1 MKDTI
6 AAVSTPPGRGGIG
19 IVRVS
24 GPGAGEV
31 ARRVT
36 GRLPEPRV
44 ATAARFRADDG
55 ETLDSGIALW
65 FPGPDSYTG
74 EDTLELQGHGGP
86 VVLDRVA
93 GRVFSLGAR
102 PARPGEFTERAF
114 LNGKLDLAQAEAVA
128 DLIDAATGEA
138 ARLARRSLDGALSER
153 VNAAV
158 AELVEIRTFIEGSLD
173 FPDEEVPDLP
183 EDLLAERLDRVRAA
197 VAAARGSAAR
207 GNLLREGFGVV
218 IVGRPNVGKSSLL
231 NRLVGRERAIV
242 TEVPGTTR
250 DTLHEPVQVDGLPL
264 RVVDTAGL
272 HPTDDPVERI
282 GIERTWAAVE
292 DADAVLAVVDDRR
305 GLEDADRAI
314 LDRLPDRLPRV
325 IVHNKIDLTGSAPG
339 EREGEGPGGGERGR
353 EGRRQARGGARA
365 RGRSESGS
373 ETGSDRK
380 KESDRETETERTGP
394 GVRGRGAGEAGTDVF
409 RIRLS
414 AKTGE
419 GVEQLCERLKALAGY
434 EPRAE
439 GIFMARRRHLAALD
453 DALAA
458 LDAAKRAGDEGAGSE
473 LVAEDLRLAQ
483 RALGEIT
490 GAFTTDDLL
499 GRIFSTFCIGK

>member
-1 MKDTI
+1 MTDTI

-24 GPGAGEV
+24 GPRAAQMAREV
-31 ARRVT
+31 V

-44 ATAARFRADDG
+44 ATAARFLAGDG

-65 FPGPDSYTG
+65 FPGPRSCTG

-93 GRVFSLGAR
+93 GRVLSLGAR

-128 DLIDAATGEA
+128 DLIDAATHEA
-138 ARLARRSLDGALSER
+138 ARLARRSLDGALSDR
-153 VNAAV
+153 VNRAV
-158 AELVEIRTFIEGSLD
+158 SELVEIRTFLEGSLD
-173 FPDEEVPDLP
+173 FPDEEVPELP
-183 EDLLAERLDRVRAA
+183 EALLAGRLDRVRAE
-197 VAAARGSAAR
+197 VSAARGSAAR

-218 IVGRPNVGKSSLL
+218 IAGRPNVGKSSLL

-242 TEVPGTTR
+242 TEAPGTTR
-250 DTLHEPVQVDGLPL
+250 DTLDEAVQVDGLPL

-272 HPTDDPVERI
+272 RPTDDPVERI

-292 DADAVLAVVDDRR
+292 EADAVLAVVDDRR
-305 GLEDADRAI
+305 GIEEADRAI
-314 LDRLPDRLPRV
+314 LERIPERLPRV
-325 IVHNKIDLTGSAPG
+325 VVHNKIDLTGAAAG
-339 EREGEGPGGGERGR
+339 EREEG
-353 EGRRQARGGARA
+353 
-365 RGRSESGS
+365 
-373 ETGSDRK
+373 TGF
-380 KESDRETETERTGP
+380 
-394 GVRGRGAGEAGTDVF
+394 F
-409 RIRLS
+409 RIGLS

-419 GVEQLCERLKALAGY
+419 GVDRLCERIKSLAGY

-439 GIFMARRRHLAALD
+439 GVFMARRRHLAALD
-453 DALAA
+453 EALAA
-458 LDAAKRAGDEGAGSE
+458 LDAAKRGGDEGAGSE

-490 GAFTTDDLL
+490 GEFTADDLL
-499 GRIFSTFCIGK
+499 GRIFASFCIGK

>member
-1 MKDTI
+1 MADTI

-24 GPGAGEV
+24 GPRAGEMARAV
-31 ARRVT
+31 A

-44 ATAARFRADDG
+44 ATSARFLADDG
-55 ETLDSGIALW
+55 ETLDTGLALW
-65 FPGPDSYTG
+65 FPAPHSYTG

-93 GRVFSLGAR
+93 GRIFSLGAR

-114 LNGKLDLAQAEAVA
+114 LNGKLDLARAEAVA
-128 DLIDAATGEA
+128 DLIDAATHEA
-138 ARLARRSLDGALSER
+138 ARLARRSLDGALSDR

-158 AELVEIRTFIEGSLD
+158 AELVEIRTFVEGALD

-197 VAAARGSAAR
+197 VAAARGTAAR

-272 HPTDDPVERI
+272 HPTEDPVERI

-292 DADAVLAVVDDRR
+292 EADAVLAVVDDRL
-305 GLEDADRAI
+305 GLEDADREI
-314 LDRLPDRLPRV
+314 LDRISDRLPRV
-325 IVHNKIDLTGSAPG
+325 VVHNKIDLTGAPAG
-339 EREGEGPGGGERGR
+339 ERE
-353 EGRRQARGGARA
+353 
-365 RGRSESGS
+365 S
-373 ETGSDRK
+373 
-380 KESDRETETERTGP
+380 
-394 GVRGRGAGEAGTDVF
+394 GAGFF
-409 RIRLS
+409 RITLS
-414 AKTGE
+414 AKTGD
-419 GVEQLCERLKALAGY
+419 GVDRLCERLKALAGY

-439 GIFMARRRHLAALD
+439 GLFMARRRHLVALD
-453 DALAA
+453 EALDA
-458 LDAAKRAGDEGAGSE
+458 LDAAKRGDEEGAGSE

-490 GAFTTDDLL
+490 GEFTTDDLL
-499 GRIFSTFCIGK
+499 GRIFATFCIGK

>member
-6 AAVSTPPGRGGIG
+6 AAISTPPGRGGIG

-24 GPGAGEV
+24 GPRASDM
-31 ARRVT
+31 ARAVV
-36 GRLPEPRV
+36 GRLPEPRF
-44 ATAARFRADDG
+44 AASARFLAGDG
-55 ETLDSGIALW
+55 ETLDTGLALW
-65 FPGPDSYTG
+65 FPAPHSYTG

-93 GRVFSLGAR
+93 GRMFSLGAR

-128 DLIDAATGEA
+128 DLIDAATHEA

-153 VNAAV
+153 VTAAV
-158 AELVEIRTFIEGSLD
+158 EELVEIRTFIEGALD
-173 FPDEEVPDLP
+173 FPDEEVPDLAD
-183 EDLLAERLDRVRAA
+183 ERILERLGRVRAA
-197 VAAARGSAAR
+197 VAAARGTAAR

-250 DTLHEPVQVDGLPL
+250 DTLQEPVQVDGLPL

-272 HPTDDPVERI
+272 HQSEDPVERI
-282 GIERTWAAVE
+282 GIERTWAAVDE
-292 DADAVLAVVDDRR
+292 ADAVLAVVDDRR
-305 GLEDADRAI
+305 GLEDADRSI
-314 LDRLPDRLPRV
+314 LDCLPDRLPR
-325 IVHNKIDLTGSAPG
+325 ILVHNKIDLTGAPAG
-339 EREGEGPGGGERGR
+339 ERK
-353 EGRRQARGGARA
+353 
-365 RGRSESGS
+365 SGS
-373 ETGSDRK
+373 
-380 KESDRETETERTGP
+380 
-394 GVRGRGAGEAGTDVF
+394 GAGAGY

-419 GVEQLCERLKALAGY
+419 GVGQLCERLKALAGY

-439 GIFMARRRHLAALD
+439 GLFMARRRHLVALD
-453 DALAA
+453 EALAA
-458 LDAAKRAGDEGAGSE
+458 LDAATRGSAGGAGSE

-490 GAFTTDDLL
+490 GEFTTDDLL
-499 GRIFSTFCIGK
+499 GRIFATFCIGK

>member
-1 MKDTI
+1 MTDTI

-24 GPGAGEV
+24 GPRAGAV
-31 ARRVT
+31 ARAVA

-44 ATAARFRADDG
+44 AISARFLAGDG
-55 ETLDSGIALW
+55 ETLDTGIVLW
-65 FPGPDSYTG
+65 FPGPHSYTG

-93 GRVFSLGAR
+93 GRVLSLGAR

-128 DLIDAATGEA
+128 DLIDAATHEA

-158 AELVEIRTFIEGSLD
+158 AELVEIRAFVEGALD

-183 EDLLAERLDRVRAA
+183 EDLLTERLGGVRAA
-197 VAAARGSAAR
+197 VAAARGVAAR
-207 GNLLREGFGVV
+207 GSLLREGFGVV

-314 LDRLPDRLPRV
+314 LDRIPDRVPRV
-325 IVHNKIDLTGSAPG
+325 VVHNKIDLSGFRAG
-339 EREGEGPGGGERGR
+339 ERE
-353 EGRRQARGGARA
+353 
-365 RGRSESGS
+365 S
-373 ETGSDRK
+373 
-380 KESDRETETERTGP
+380 
-394 GVRGRGAGEAGTDVF
+394 GAGFF

-419 GVEQLCERLKALAGY
+419 GVERLCERLKALAGY
-434 EPRAE
+434 EPGAE
-439 GIFMARRRHLAALD
+439 GLFMARRRHLAALD
-453 DALAA
+453 EALAA
-458 LDAAKRAGDEGAGSE
+458 LDEARRGGDEGAGSE

-490 GAFTTDDLL
+490 GEFTTEDLL
-499 GRIFSTFCIGK
+499 DRIFATFCIGK

>member
-1 MKDTI
+1 MTDTI

-24 GPGAGEV
+24 GPRAGEMARAV
-31 ARRVT
+31 A

-44 ATAARFRADDG
+44 ATSARFLAGDG
-55 ETLDSGIALW
+55 ETLDTGLALW
-65 FPGPDSYTG
+65 FPGPRSYTG

-93 GRVFSLGAR
+93 GRIFSLGAR

-128 DLIDAATGEA
+128 DLIDAATHEA

-158 AELVEIRTFIEGSLD
+158 AELVEIRTFIEGALD

-183 EDLLAERLDRVRAA
+183 EDLLAERLDRVRRA
-197 VAAARGSAAR
+197 VAGARGTAAR

-264 RVVDTAGL
+264 RIVDTAGL

-292 DADAVLAVVDDRR
+292 EADAVLAVVDDRR
-305 GLEDADRAI
+305 GLEDPDREI
-314 LDRLPDRLPRV
+314 LDRIPDRLPRV
-325 IVHNKIDLTGSAPG
+325 VVRNKIDLTGAPAG
-339 EREGEGPGGGERGR
+339 ERE
-353 EGRRQARGGARA
+353 
-365 RGRSESGS
+365 S
-373 ETGSDRK
+373 
-380 KESDRETETERTGP
+380 
-394 GVRGRGAGEAGTDVF
+394 GAGLF
-409 RIRLS
+409 RIRMS
-414 AKTGE
+414 ARTGE
-419 GVEQLCERLKALAGY
+419 GVDRLCERLKALAGY

-439 GIFMARRRHLAALD
+439 GLFMARRRHLVALD
-453 DALAA
+453 EALAA
-458 LDAAKRAGDEGAGSE
+458 LDAAKRGGEEGAGSE

-490 GAFTTDDLL
+490 GEFTTDDLL
-499 GRIFSTFCIGK
+499 GSIFATFCIGK

>member
-1 MKDTI
+1 MTDTI

-24 GPGAGEV
+24 GPRAGEV
-31 ARRVT
+31 ARAVVS
-36 GRLPEPRV
+36 RLPEPRL
-44 ATAARFRADDG
+44 ATSARFLAGDG
-55 ETLDSGIALW
+55 ETLDTGIALW
-65 FPGPDSYTG
+65 FPAPHSYTG

-93 GRVFSLGAR
+93 GRVLSLGAR

-128 DLIDAATGEA
+128 DLIDAATHEA

-158 AELVEIRTFIEGSLD
+158 ADLVEIRTFIEGSLD

-183 EDLLAERLDRVRAA
+183 EDLLAERLDRVRTA

-250 DTLHEPVQVDGLPL
+250 DTLHEAVQVDGLPL
-264 RVVDTAGL
+264 RIVDTAGL

-292 DADAVLAVVDDRR
+292 EADAVLAVVDDRH
-305 GLEDADRAI
+305 GLEDADREI
-314 LDRLPDRLPRV
+314 LGRIPDRLPRV
-325 IVHNKIDLTGSAPG
+325 VVHNKIDLSGAPAG
-339 EREGEGPGGGERGR
+339 ERK
-353 EGRRQARGGARA
+353 AGAEA
-365 RGRSESGS
+365 GVDAGAKAGAEAGVDAGAKTGAESGAQS
-373 ETGSDRK
+373 
-380 KESDRETETERTGP
+380 
-394 GVRGRGAGEAGTDVF
+394 GAEAGVGSF

-419 GVEQLCERLKALAGY
+419 GVDRLCERLKALAGY

-439 GIFMARRRHLAALD
+439 GLFMARRRHLVALD
-453 DALAA
+453 EALAA
-458 LDAAKRAGDEGAGSE
+458 LDAARRGGDEGAGSE

-490 GAFTTDDLL
+490 GEFTTDDLL
-499 GRIFSTFCIGK
+499 DRIFATFCIGK

>member
-1 MKDTI
+1 MTDTI

-24 GPGAGEV
+24 GPRTGEV
-31 ARRVT
+31 ARAVA

-44 ATAARFRADDG
+44 ATSARFLAGDG
-55 ETLDSGIALW
+55 ETLDTGLALW
-65 FPGPDSYTG
+65 FPGPHSYTG

-93 GRVFSLGAR
+93 GRVLSLGAR

-128 DLIDAATGEA
+128 DLIDAATHEA

-158 AELVEIRTFIEGSLD
+158 AELVEIRTFIEGSFD

-183 EDLLAERLDRVRAA
+183 EDRLAERLDRVRAA

-250 DTLHEPVQVDGLPL
+250 DTLQEPVQVDGLPL
-264 RVVDTAGL
+264 RIVDTAGL
-272 HPTDDPVERI
+272 HPTEDPVERL
-282 GIERTWAAVE
+282 GIERTWAAVDE
-292 DADAVLAVVDDRR
+292 ADAVLAVVDDRR

-325 IVHNKIDLTGSAPG
+325 VVHNKIDLTGAPGG
-339 EREGEGPGGGERGR
+339 ERE
-353 EGRRQARGGARA
+353 
-365 RGRSESGS
+365 S
-373 ETGSDRK
+373 
-380 KESDRETETERTGP
+380 
-394 GVRGRGAGEAGTDVF
+394 GAGYRV
-409 RIRLS
+409 RLS
-414 AKTGE
+414 ARTGE
-419 GVEQLCERLKALAGY
+419 GVDRLCERLKALAGY

-439 GIFMARRRHLAALD
+439 GVFMARRRHLAALD

-458 LDAAKRAGDEGAGSE
+458 LDAAKRGGDEGVGSE

-490 GAFTTDDLL
+490 GEFTTDDLL
-499 GRIFSTFCIGK
+499 DRIFATFCIGK

>member
-6 AAVSTPPGRGGIG
+6 AAISTPPGRGGIG

-24 GPGAGEV
+24 GPRASEV
-31 ARRVT
+31 ATAVI

-44 ATAARFRADDG
+44 ATSARFLAGDG
-55 ETLDSGIALW
+55 ETLDTGLALW
-65 FPGPDSYTG
+65 FPAPRSFTG

-93 GRVFSLGAR
+93 GRMISLGAR

-128 DLIDAATGEA
+128 DLIDAATHEA

-153 VNAAV
+153 VDAAV
-158 AELVEIRTFIEGSLD
+158 AELVQIRTFVEGSLD

-183 EDLLAERLDRVRAA
+183 GDLLSERLDRVRAA
-197 VAAARGSAAR
+197 VAAARGTAAR

-250 DTLHEPVQVDGLPL
+250 DTLQEPVQVDGLPL

-272 HPTDDPVERI
+272 HRSEDPVERI
-282 GIERTWAAVE
+282 GIERTWAAVDE
-292 DADAVLAVVDDRR
+292 ADAVLAVVDDRR
-305 GLEDADRAI
+305 GLEDADRSI
-314 LDRLPDRLPRV
+314 LGRLPDRLPR
-325 IVHNKIDLTGSAPG
+325 ILVHNKIDLTG
-339 EREGEGPGGGERGR
+339 
-353 EGRRQARGGARA
+353 ARA
-365 RGRSESGS
+365 GEWDSG
-373 ETGSDRK
+373 TGH
-380 KESDRETETERTGP
+380 
-394 GVRGRGAGEAGTDVF
+394 

-419 GVEQLCERLKALAGY
+419 GVDRLCERLKALAGY
-434 EPRAE
+434 EPRTE
-439 GIFMARRRHLAALD
+439 GLFMARRRHLVALD
-453 DALAA
+453 EALAA
-458 LDAAKRAGDEGAGSE
+458 MDSAKRGAAEGAGSE
-473 LVAEDLRLAQ
+473 FVAEDLRLAQ

-490 GAFTTDDLL
+490 GEFTTDDLL
-499 GRIFSTFCIGK
+499 GRIFATFCIGK

>member
-1 MKDTI
+1 MTDTI

-24 GPGAGEV
+24 GPRAGEV
-31 ARRVT
+31 ARAVLSRV
-36 GRLPEPRV
+36 PDPRV
-44 ATAARFRADDG
+44 ATSARFVAGDG
-55 ETLDSGIALW
+55 ETLDTGLALW
-65 FPGPDSYTG
+65 FPAPRSYTG

-128 DLIDAATGEA
+128 DLIDAATHEA

-158 AELVEIRTFIEGSLD
+158 GELVAIRAWVEGALD
-173 FPDEEVPDLP
+173 FPDEEVPELP
-183 EDLLAERLDRVRAA
+183 AGLLTDRLDRVRVA
-197 VAAARGSAAR
+197 VAGARGAAGR
-207 GNLLREGFGVV
+207 GNLLREGFAVV

-250 DTLHEPVQVDGLPL
+250 DTLDEPVQVDGLPL

-282 GIERTWAAVE
+282 GIERTWAAVAE
-292 DADAVLAVVDDRR
+292 ADAVLAVVDDRR

-314 LDRLPDRLPRV
+314 LGRIPERLPRV
-325 IVHNKIDLTGSAPG
+325 VVHNKIDLSGAAAGEKALGAKGGTGGGAGSAV
-339 EREGEGPGGGERGR
+339 
-353 EGRRQARGGARA
+353 QGGARY
-365 RGRSESGS
+365 R
-373 ETGSDRK
+373 
-380 KESDRETETERTGP
+380 
-394 GVRGRGAGEAGTDVF
+394 V
-409 RIRLS
+409 RLS
-414 AKTGE
+414 AKTGD
-419 GVEQLCERLKALAGY
+419 GIDRLCERIKSLAGY

-439 GIFMARRRHLAALD
+439 GLFMARRRHLVALD
-453 DALAA
+453 DALAS
-458 LDAAKRAGDEGAGSE
+458 LDAARRRAGEGAGSE
-473 LVAEDLRLAQ
+473 LVAEELRLAQ

-490 GAFTTDDLL
+490 GEFTTDDLL
-499 GRIFSTFCIGK
+499 GHIFATFCIGK

>member
-1 MKDTI
+1 MTDTI

-24 GPGAGEV
+24 GPRAGEV
-31 ARRVT
+31 ARAVA
-36 GRLPEPRV
+36 GRLPEPRL
-44 ATAARFRADDG
+44 ATSARFLAGDG
-55 ETLDSGIALW
+55 ETLDTGIALW
-65 FPGPDSYTG
+65 FPAPHSYTG
-74 EDTLELQGHGGP
+74 EDTLELQGHGGS

-93 GRVFSLGAR
+93 GRVLSLGAR

-128 DLIDAATGEA
+128 DLIDAATHEA

-158 AELVEIRTFIEGSLD
+158 ADLVEIRTFIEGSLD

-197 VAAARGSAAR
+197 VAAARGTAAR

-250 DTLHEPVQVDGLPL
+250 DTLHESVQVDGLPL
-264 RVVDTAGL
+264 RIVDTAGL

-282 GIERTWAAVE
+282 GIERTWAAVDE
-292 DADAVLAVVDDRR
+292 ADAVLAVVDDRR
-305 GLEDADRAI
+305 GLEDADREI
-314 LDRLPDRLPRV
+314 LGRIPDRLPRV
-325 IVHNKIDLTGSAPG
+325 VVHNKIDLSGAPAG
-339 EREGEGPGGGERGR
+339 ERK
-353 EGRRQARGGARA
+353 AGAEA
-365 RGRSESGS
+365 GVDAGAKTGAESGAQS
-373 ETGSDRK
+373 
-380 KESDRETETERTGP
+380 
-394 GVRGRGAGEAGTDVF
+394 GAEAGVGSF

-419 GVEQLCERLKALAGY
+419 GVDRLCERLKALAGY

-439 GIFMARRRHLAALD
+439 GLFMARRRHLVALD
-453 DALAA
+453 EALAA
-458 LDAAKRAGDEGAGSE
+458 LDAARRGGDEGAGSE

-490 GAFTTDDLL
+490 GEFTTDDLL
-499 GRIFSTFCIGK
+499 DRIFATFCIGK

>member
-1 MKDTI
+1 MTDTI

-24 GPGAGEV
+24 GPRAGEV
-31 ARRVT
+31 ARAVA
-36 GRLPEPRV
+36 GRLPEPRL
-44 ATAARFRADDG
+44 ATSARFLAGDG
-55 ETLDSGIALW
+55 EPLDTGIVLW
-65 FPGPDSYTG
+65 FPAPHSYTG

-93 GRVFSLGAR
+93 GRVLSLGAR

-128 DLIDAATGEA
+128 DLIDAATHEA

-158 AELVEIRTFIEGSLD
+158 ADLVEIRTFIEGSLD

-197 VAAARGSAAR
+197 VAAARGTAAR

-250 DTLHEPVQVDGLPL
+250 DTLHEAVQVDGLPL
-264 RVVDTAGL
+264 RIVDTAGL

-282 GIERTWAAVE
+282 GIERTWAAVDE
-292 DADAVLAVVDDRR
+292 ADAVLAVVDDRR
-305 GLEDADRAI
+305 GLEDADREI
-314 LDRLPDRLPRV
+314 LGRIPDRLPRV
-325 IVHNKIDLTGSAPG
+325 VVHNKIDLSGAPAG
-339 EREGEGPGGGERGR
+339 ERK
-353 EGRRQARGGARA
+353 AGAQ
-365 RGRSESGS
+365 SG
-373 ETGSDRK
+373 
-380 KESDRETETERTGP
+380 
-394 GVRGRGAGEAGTDVF
+394 AEAGVGSF

-419 GVEQLCERLKALAGY
+419 GVDRLCERLKALAGY

-439 GIFMARRRHLAALD
+439 GLFMARRRHLVALD
-453 DALAA
+453 EALAA
-458 LDAAKRAGDEGAGSE
+458 LDAARRGGDEGAGSE

-490 GAFTTDDLL
+490 GEFTTDDLL
-499 GRIFSTFCIGK
+499 DRIFATFCIGK

>member
-1 MKDTI
+1 MTDTI

-24 GPGAGEV
+24 GPLSGEV
-31 ARRVT
+31 ARVVI
-36 GRLPEPRV
+36 GRLPEPRI
-44 ATAARFRADDG
+44 ATSARFRAAGG
-55 ETLDSGIALW
+55 ETLDAGIALW
-65 FPGPDSYTG
+65 FPAPHSYTG

-93 GRVFSLGAR
+93 ERIVSLGAR

-158 AELVEIRTFIEGSLD
+158 SELVEIRTFIEGALD

-183 EDLLAERLDRVRAA
+183 EELLAERLDRVRGA
-197 VAAARGSAAR
+197 VAAARGAAAR
-207 GNLLREGFGVV
+207 GNVLREGFGVV

-250 DTLHEPVQVDGLPL
+250 DTLHEAVQVEGLPL
-264 RVVDTAGL
+264 RIVDTAGL

-292 DADAVLAVVDDRR
+292 EADAVLAVVDDRR
-305 GLEDADRAI
+305 GLEEADRGI
-314 LDRLPDRLPRV
+314 LGRIPERLPRV
-325 IVHNKIDLTGSAPG
+325 VVHNKIDLTSA
-339 EREGEGPGGGERGR
+339 R
-353 EGRRQARGGARA
+353 
-365 RGRSESGS
+365 
-373 ETGSDRK
+373 
-380 KESDRETETERTGP
+380 
-394 GVRGRGAGEAGTDVF
+394 AGEAETGTGF

-414 AKTGE
+414 AKTGA
-419 GVEQLCERLKALAGY
+419 GIDRLRTRLKALAGY

-453 DALAA
+453 DALGA
-458 LDAAKRAGDEGAGSE
+458 LDSAKRGRHEGVGSE

-490 GAFTTDDLL
+490 GEFTTDDLL
-499 GRIFSTFCIGK
+499 GRIFATFCIGK

>member
-1 MKDTI
+1 MTDTV

-24 GPGAGEV
+24 GPRAAEI
-31 ARRVT
+31 ARGVV

-44 ATAARFRADDG
+44 ATAARFLAGDG
-55 ETLDSGIALW
+55 ETVDSGIALW
-65 FPGPDSYTG
+65 FPGPGSYTG

-93 GRVFSLGAR
+93 RRVCSLGAR

-128 DLIDAATGEA
+128 DLIDAATHEA
-138 ARLARRSLDGALSER
+138 ARLARRSLDGALSDR
-153 VNAAV
+153 VSAAV
-158 AELVEIRTFIEGSLD
+158 AGLVEVRTFIEGSLD
-173 FPDEEVPDLP
+173 FPDEEVPELP
-183 EDLLAERLDRVRAA
+183 EELLAERLDRVRAE
-197 VAAARGSAAR
+197 VAEARGSAAR

-242 TEVPGTTR
+242 TEAPGTTR

-272 HPTDDPVERI
+272 RPTDDPVERI

-292 DADAVLAVVDDRR
+292 EADAVLAVVDDRR
-305 GLEDADRAI
+305 GIEDADRAI
-314 LDRLPDRLPRV
+314 LGRVPERLPRV
-325 IVHNKIDLTGSAPG
+325 IVHNKIDLTGAAAG
-339 EREGEGPGGGERGR
+339 EREGRTG
-353 EGRRQARGGARA
+353 AKGGA
-365 RGRSESGS
+365 GGS
-373 ETGSDRK
+373 
-380 KESDRETETERTGP
+380 
-394 GVRGRGAGEAGTDVF
+394 F
-409 RIRLS
+409 RIGLS

-419 GVEQLCERLKALAGY
+419 GVGRLCARLKALAGY

-439 GIFMARRRHLAALD
+439 GVFMARRRHLAALD

-458 LDAAKRAGDEGAGSE
+458 LDAAKRGRDEGVGSE

-490 GAFTTDDLL
+490 GELTTDDLL
-499 GRIFSTFCIGK
+499 GRIFASFCIGK

>member
-1 MKDTI
+1 MTDTI

-24 GPGAGEV
+24 GPRAAEMAREV
-31 ARRVT
+31 V

-44 ATAARFRADDG
+44 ATAARFLAGDG
-55 ETLDSGIALW
+55 EILDSGIALW
-65 FPGPDSYTG
+65 FPGPRSCTG

-93 GRVFSLGAR
+93 GRVLSLGAR

-128 DLIDAATGEA
+128 DLIDAATHEA

-153 VNAAV
+153 VHRAV
-158 AELVEIRTFIEGSLD
+158 SELVEIRTFIEGSLD
-173 FPDEEVPDLP
+173 FPDEEVPEPP
-183 EDLLAERLDRVRAA
+183 EALLAGRLDRVRAE
-197 VAAARGSAAR
+197 VSAARGSAAR

-218 IVGRPNVGKSSLL
+218 IAGRPNVGKSSLL

-242 TEVPGTTR
+242 TEAPGTTR
-250 DTLHEPVQVDGLPL
+250 DTLDEAVQVDGLPL

-272 HPTDDPVERI
+272 RPTDDPVERI
-282 GIERTWAAVE
+282 GIERTWAAME
-292 DADAVLAVVDDRR
+292 EADAVLAVVDDRR
-305 GLEDADRAI
+305 GIEEADRAI
-314 LDRLPDRLPRV
+314 LGRIPERLPRV
-325 IVHNKIDLTGSAPG
+325 VVHNKIDLTGAAAG
-339 EREGEGPGGGERGR
+339 EREEG
-353 EGRRQARGGARA
+353 
-365 RGRSESGS
+365 
-373 ETGSDRK
+373 TGF
-380 KESDRETETERTGP
+380 
-394 GVRGRGAGEAGTDVF
+394 F
-409 RIRLS
+409 RIGLS

-419 GVEQLCERLKALAGY
+419 GVDRLCERIKSLAGY

-439 GIFMARRRHLAALD
+439 GVFMARRRHLAALD
-453 DALAA
+453 EALAA
-458 LDAAKRAGDEGAGSE
+458 LDAAKRGGEEGAGSE

-490 GAFTTDDLL
+490 GEFTADDLL
-499 GRIFSTFCIGK
+499 GRIFASFCIGK

>member
-1 MKDTI
+1 MTDTI

-24 GPGAGEV
+24 GPRAAQMAREV
-31 ARRVT
+31 V

-44 ATAARFRADDG
+44 ATAARFLAGDG

-65 FPGPDSYTG
+65 FPGPRSCTG

-93 GRVFSLGAR
+93 GRVLSLGAR

-128 DLIDAATGEA
+128 DLIDAATHEA

-153 VNAAV
+153 VNRAV
-158 AELVEIRTFIEGSLD
+158 SELVEIRTFLEGSLD
-173 FPDEEVPDLP
+173 FPDEEVPELP
-183 EDLLAERLDRVRAA
+183 EALLAGRLERVRAE
-197 VAAARGSAAR
+197 VSAARGSAAR

-218 IVGRPNVGKSSLL
+218 IAGRPNVGKSSLL

-242 TEVPGTTR
+242 TEAPGTTR
-250 DTLHEPVQVDGLPL
+250 DTLDEAVQVDGLPL

-272 HPTDDPVERI
+272 RPTDDPVERI

-292 DADAVLAVVDDRR
+292 EADAVLAVVDDRR
-305 GLEDADRAI
+305 GIEEADRAI
-314 LDRLPDRLPRV
+314 LERIPARLPRV
-325 IVHNKIDLTGSAPG
+325 VVHNKIDLTGAAAG
-339 EREGEGPGGGERGR
+339 EREEG
-353 EGRRQARGGARA
+353 
-365 RGRSESGS
+365 
-373 ETGSDRK
+373 TGF
-380 KESDRETETERTGP
+380 
-394 GVRGRGAGEAGTDVF
+394 F
-409 RIRLS
+409 RIGLS

-419 GVEQLCERLKALAGY
+419 GVDRLCERIKSLAGY

-439 GIFMARRRHLAALD
+439 GVFMARRRHLAALD
-453 DALAA
+453 EALAA
-458 LDAAKRAGDEGAGSE
+458 LDAAKRGGDEGAGSE

-490 GAFTTDDLL
+490 GEFTADDLL
-499 GRIFSTFCIGK
+499 GRIFASFCIGK

>member
-1 MKDTI
+1 MMDTI

-24 GPGAGEV
+24 GPRAGEV
-31 ARRVT
+31 AEAVA

-44 ATAARFRADDG
+44 ATSARFLADDG
-55 ETLDSGIALW
+55 ETLDTGLALW
-65 FPGPDSYTG
+65 FPAPRSYTG

-93 GRVFSLGAR
+93 DRVFSLGAR

-114 LNGKLDLAQAEAVA
+114 LNGKLDLVQAEAVA
-128 DLIDAATGEA
+128 DLIDAATHEA

-158 AELVEIRTFIEGSLD
+158 AELVEIRAFIEGALD

-183 EDLLAERLDRVRAA
+183 EDLLVERLDRVRRA
-197 VAAARGSAAR
+197 VASARGAAAR

-250 DTLHEPVQVDGLPL
+250 DTVQEPVQVDGLPL
-264 RVVDTAGL
+264 RIVDTAGL

-292 DADAVLAVVDDRR
+292 EADAVLAVVDDRR
-305 GLEDADRAI
+305 GLEEADRGI
-314 LDRLPDRLPRV
+314 LNRIPDRLPRV
-325 IVHNKIDLTGSAPG
+325 IVHNKIDLTGAPAG
-339 EREGEGPGGGERGR
+339 ERQPGL
-353 EGRRQARGGARA
+353 
-365 RGRSESGS
+365 ESGV
-373 ETGSDRK
+373 
-380 KESDRETETERTGP
+380 ESGLES
-394 GVRGRGAGEAGTDVF
+394 GAGH

-419 GVEQLCERLKALAGY
+419 GVERLRERLKALAGY

-439 GIFMARRRHLAALD
+439 GLFMARRRHLVALD

-458 LDAAKRAGDEGAGSE
+458 LDAAKRSGEEGAGSE

-490 GAFTTDDLL
+490 GEFTTDDLL
-499 GRIFSTFCIGK
+499 GRIFATFCIGK

>member
-1 MKDTI
+1 MTDTI

-24 GPGAGEV
+24 GPRAGEV
-31 ARRVT
+31 ARAVVS
-36 GRLPEPRV
+36 RLPEPRL
-44 ATAARFRADDG
+44 ATSARFLAGDG
-55 ETLDSGIALW
+55 ETLDTGIALW
-65 FPGPDSYTG
+65 FPAPHSYTG

-93 GRVFSLGAR
+93 GRVLSLGAR

-128 DLIDAATGEA
+128 DLIDAATHEA

-158 AELVEIRTFIEGSLD
+158 ADLVEIRTFIEGSLD

-183 EDLLAERLDRVRAA
+183 EDLLAERLDRVRTA

-250 DTLHEPVQVDGLPL
+250 DTLHEAVQVDGLPL
-264 RVVDTAGL
+264 RIVDTAGL

-292 DADAVLAVVDDRR
+292 EADAVLAVVDDRH
-305 GLEDADRAI
+305 GLEDADREI
-314 LDRLPDRLPRV
+314 LGRIPDRLPRV
-325 IVHNKIDLTGSAPG
+325 VVHNKIDLSGAPAG
-339 EREGEGPGGGERGR
+339 ERK
-353 EGRRQARGGARA
+353 AGAEA
-365 RGRSESGS
+365 GVDAGAKTGAESGAQS
-373 ETGSDRK
+373 
-380 KESDRETETERTGP
+380 
-394 GVRGRGAGEAGTDVF
+394 GAEAGVGSF

-419 GVEQLCERLKALAGY
+419 GVDRLCERLKALAGY

-439 GIFMARRRHLAALD
+439 GLFMARRRHLVALD
-453 DALAA
+453 EALAA
-458 LDAAKRAGDEGAGSE
+458 LDAARRGGDEGAGSE

-490 GAFTTDDLL
+490 GEFTTDDLL
-499 GRIFSTFCIGK
+499 DRIFATFCIGK

>member
-1 MKDTI
+1 MMDTI

-24 GPGAGEV
+24 GPRAGEV
-31 ARRVT
+31 AKAVA

-44 ATAARFRADDG
+44 ATSARFLADDG
-55 ETLDSGIALW
+55 ETLDTGLALW
-65 FPGPDSYTG
+65 FPAPRSYTG

-93 GRVFSLGAR
+93 DRVFSLGAR

-114 LNGKLDLAQAEAVA
+114 LNGKLDLVQAEAVA
-128 DLIDAATGEA
+128 DLIDAATYEA

-158 AELVEIRTFIEGSLD
+158 AELVEIRTFIEGALD

-183 EDLLAERLDRVRAA
+183 EDLLAERLDRVRRA
-197 VAAARGSAAR
+197 VASARGAAAR

-242 TEVPGTTR
+242 TDVPGTTR
-250 DTLHEPVQVDGLPL
+250 DTVQEPVQVDGLPL
-264 RVVDTAGL
+264 RIVDTAGL

-292 DADAVLAVVDDRR
+292 EADAVLAVVDDRR
-305 GLEDADRAI
+305 GLEEADRAI

-325 IVHNKIDLTGSAPG
+325 LVHNKIDLTGAPAG
-339 EREGEGPGGGERGR
+339 EW
-353 EGRRQARGGARA
+353 
-365 RGRSESGS
+365 ESGLDS
-373 ETGSDRK
+373 RP
-380 KESDRETETERTGP
+380 ESGLESA
-394 GVRGRGAGEAGTDVF
+394 AGH
-409 RIRLS
+409 RIGLS

-419 GVEQLCERLKALAGY
+419 GVERLRERLKALAGY

-439 GIFMARRRHLAALD
+439 GLFMARRRHLVALD

-458 LDAAKRAGDEGAGSE
+458 LDASKRSGEEGAGSE
-473 LVAEDLRLAQ
+473 IVAEDLRLAQ

-490 GAFTTDDLL
+490 GEFTTDDLL
-499 GRIFSTFCIGK
+499 GRIFATFCIGK

>member
-1 MKDTI
+1 MTDTV

-24 GPGAGEV
+24 GPRAAEI
-31 ARRVT
+31 ARGVV

-44 ATAARFRADDG
+44 ATAARFLAGDG
-55 ETLDSGIALW
+55 ETVDSGIALW
-65 FPGPDSYTG
+65 FPGPGSYTG

-93 GRVFSLGAR
+93 GRVCSLGAR

-128 DLIDAATGEA
+128 DLIDAATHEA
-138 ARLARRSLDGALSER
+138 ARLARRSLDGALSDR

-158 AELVEIRTFIEGSLD
+158 AGLVEVRTFIEGSLD
-173 FPDEEVPDLP
+173 FPDEEVPELP
-183 EDLLAERLDRVRAA
+183 EELLAERLDRVRAE
-197 VAAARGSAAR
+197 VAEARGSAAR

-242 TEVPGTTR
+242 TEAPGTTR

-272 HPTDDPVERI
+272 RPTDDPVERI

-292 DADAVLAVVDDRR
+292 EADAVLAVVDDRR
-305 GLEDADRAI
+305 GIEDADRAI
-314 LDRLPDRLPRV
+314 LGRVPERLPRV
-325 IVHNKIDLTGSAPG
+325 VVHNKIDLTGAAAG
-339 EREGEGPGGGERGR
+339 EREGRTG
-353 EGRRQARGGARA
+353 AKGGA
-365 RGRSESGS
+365 GGS
-373 ETGSDRK
+373 
-380 KESDRETETERTGP
+380 
-394 GVRGRGAGEAGTDVF
+394 F
-409 RIRLS
+409 RIGLS

-419 GVEQLCERLKALAGY
+419 GVERLCARLKALAGY

-439 GIFMARRRHLAALD
+439 GVFMARRRHLAALD

-458 LDAAKRAGDEGAGSE
+458 LDAAKRGRDEGVGSE

-490 GAFTTDDLL
+490 GELTTDDLL
-499 GRIFSTFCIGK
+499 GRIFASFCIGK

>member
-1 MKDTI
+1 MTDTI

-24 GPGAGEV
+24 GPRAGEMARAV
-31 ARRVT
+31 A

-44 ATAARFRADDG
+44 ATSARFLAGDG
-55 ETLDSGIALW
+55 ETLDTGLALW
-65 FPGPDSYTG
+65 FPAPRSYTG

-93 GRVFSLGAR
+93 GRIFSLGAR

-128 DLIDAATGEA
+128 DLIDAATHEA

-158 AELVEIRTFIEGSLD
+158 AELVEIRTFIEGALD

-183 EDLLAERLDRVRAA
+183 EDLLAERLDRVRRA
-197 VAAARGSAAR
+197 VAGARGTAAR

-250 DTLHEPVQVDGLPL
+250 DTLHEPMQVDGLPL

-292 DADAVLAVVDDRR
+292 EADAVLAVVDDRR
-305 GLEDADRAI
+305 GLEDADREI
-314 LDRLPDRLPRV
+314 LDRIPDRLPRV
-325 IVHNKIDLTGSAPG
+325 VVRNKIDLTGAPA
-339 EREGEGPGGGERGR
+339 GERG
-353 EGRRQARGGARA
+353 
-365 RGRSESGS
+365 S
-373 ETGSDRK
+373 
-380 KESDRETETERTGP
+380 
-394 GVRGRGAGEAGTDVF
+394 GAGLI

-414 AKTGE
+414 ARTGE
-419 GVEQLCERLKALAGY
+419 GVDRLCERLKALAGY

-439 GIFMARRRHLAALD
+439 GLFMARRRHLVALD
-453 DALAA
+453 EALAA
-458 LDAAKRAGDEGAGSE
+458 LDAAKRGGEEGAGSE

-490 GAFTTDDLL
+490 GEFTTDDLL
-499 GRIFSTFCIGK
+499 GSIFATFCIGK

>member
-1 MKDTI
+1 MDTI
-6 AAVSTPPGRGGIG
+6 AAISTPPGRGGIG

-24 GPGAGEV
+24 GPRASEV
-31 ARRVT
+31 ATAVV

-44 ATAARFRADDG
+44 ATSARFLAGDG
-55 ETLDSGIALW
+55 ETLDTGLALW
-65 FPGPDSYTG
+65 FPAPHSFTG

-93 GRVFSLGAR
+93 GRMFSLGAR

-128 DLIDAATGEA
+128 DLIDAATHEA

-158 AELVEIRTFIEGSLD
+158 AELVQIRTFVEGALD

-183 EDLLAERLDRVRAA
+183 GDLLTERLDRVRAA
-197 VAAARGSAAR
+197 VAAARGTAAR

-250 DTLHEPVQVDGLPL
+250 DTLQEPVQVDGLPL

-272 HPTDDPVERI
+272 HRSEDPVERI
-282 GIERTWAAVE
+282 GIERTWAAVDE
-292 DADAVLAVVDDRR
+292 ADAVLAVVDDRR
-305 GLEDADRAI
+305 GLEDADRSI
-314 LDRLPDRLPRV
+314 LGRLPERLPR
-325 IVHNKIDLTGSAPG
+325 ILVHNKIDLTG
-339 EREGEGPGGGERGR
+339 
-353 EGRRQARGGARA
+353 ARA
-365 RGRSESGS
+365 GEWDSG
-373 ETGSDRK
+373 TGHR
-380 KESDRETETERTGP
+380 
-394 GVRGRGAGEAGTDVF
+394 V
-409 RIRLS
+409 RLS

-419 GVEQLCERLKALAGY
+419 GVDRLCERLKALAGY
-434 EPRAE
+434 EPRTE
-439 GIFMARRRHLAALD
+439 GLFMARRRHLVALD
-453 DALAA
+453 EALAA
-458 LDAAKRAGDEGAGSE
+458 MDSAKRGAAEGAGSE
-473 LVAEDLRLAQ
+473 FVAEDLRLAQ

-490 GAFTTDDLL
+490 GGFTTDDLL
-499 GRIFSTFCIGK
+499 GRIFATFCIGK

>member
-1 MKDTI
+1 MTDTI

-24 GPGAGEV
+24 GPRAGEV
-31 ARRVT
+31 ARAVA
-36 GRLPEPRV
+36 GRLPEPRL
-44 ATAARFRADDG
+44 ATSARFLAGDG
-55 ETLDSGIALW
+55 ETLDTGIALW
-65 FPGPDSYTG
+65 FPAPHSYTG
-74 EDTLELQGHGGP
+74 EDTLELQGHGGS

-93 GRVFSLGAR
+93 GRVLSLGAR

-128 DLIDAATGEA
+128 DLIDAATHEA

-158 AELVEIRTFIEGSLD
+158 ADLVEIRTFIEGSLD

-197 VAAARGSAAR
+197 VAAARGTAAR

-250 DTLHEPVQVDGLPL
+250 DTLHESVQVDGLPL
-264 RVVDTAGL
+264 RIVDTAGL
-272 HPTDDPVERI
+272 HPTEDPVERI
-282 GIERTWAAVE
+282 GIERTWAAVDE
-292 DADAVLAVVDDRR
+292 ADAVLAVVDDRR
-305 GLEDADRAI
+305 GLEDADREI
-314 LDRLPDRLPRV
+314 LGRIPDRLPRV
-325 IVHNKIDLTGSAPG
+325 VVHNKIDLSGAPAG
-339 EREGEGPGGGERGR
+339 ERKAGA
-353 EGRRQARGGARA
+353 QAGV
-365 RGRSESGS
+365 GS
-373 ETGSDRK
+373 
-380 KESDRETETERTGP
+380 
-394 GVRGRGAGEAGTDVF
+394 F

-419 GVEQLCERLKALAGY
+419 GVDRLCERLKALAGY

-439 GIFMARRRHLAALD
+439 GLFMARRRHLVALD
-453 DALAA
+453 EALAA
-458 LDAAKRAGDEGAGSE
+458 LDAARRGGDEGAGSE

-490 GAFTTDDLL
+490 GEFTTDDLL
-499 GRIFSTFCIGK
+499 DRIFATFCIGK

>member
-1 MKDTI
+1 MTDTI

-24 GPGAGEV
+24 GPRAAEI
-31 ARRVT
+31 ARGVV
-36 GRLPEPRV
+36 GRLPEPRA
-44 ATAARFRADDG
+44 ATAARFLADDG

-65 FPGPDSYTG
+65 FPGPGSYTG

-128 DLIDAATGEA
+128 DLIDAATHEA
-138 ARLARRSLDGALSER
+138 ARLARRSLDGALSHR
-153 VNAAV
+153 VNAAL
-158 AELVEIRTFIEGSLD
+158 AGLVEVRTFIEGALD

-183 EDLLAERLDRVRAA
+183 EELLAERLDRVRAA
-197 VAAARGSAAR
+197 LAAARGSAAR

-272 HPTDDPVERI
+272 HPTGDPVERI

-292 DADAVLAVVDDRR
+292 EADAVIAVVDDRR
-305 GLEDADRAI
+305 GVEDADRAI
-314 LDRLPDRLPRV
+314 LARIPEHLPRV
-325 IVHNKIDLTGSAPG
+325 IVHNKIDLTGTAAG
-339 EREGEGPGGGERGR
+339 ERE
-353 EGRRQARGGARA
+353 A
-365 RGRSESGS
+365 
-373 ETGSDRK
+373 
-380 KESDRETETERTGP
+380 RTGAKD
-394 GVRGRGAGEAGTDVF
+394 GAGSF

-419 GVEQLCERLKALAGY
+419 GVERLCERLKALAGY

-439 GIFMARRRHLAALD
+439 GVFMARRRHLAALD

-458 LDAAKRAGDEGAGSE
+458 LDAAMRGREEGAGSE

-490 GAFTTDDLL
+490 GEFTTDDLL
-499 GRIFSTFCIGK
+499 GRIFASFCIGK

>member
-1 MKDTI
+1 MTDTI

-19 IVRVS
+19 IVRIS

-31 ARRVT
+31 ARAVVNRI
-36 GRLPEPRV
+36 PEPRV
-44 ATAARFRADDG
+44 ATSARFVAGDG
-55 ETLDSGIALW
+55 ETLDTGLALW
-65 FPGPDSYTG
+65 FPAPHSYTG

-93 GRVFSLGAR
+93 GRIFSLGAR

-128 DLIDAATGEA
+128 DLIDAATHEA

-158 AELVEIRTFIEGSLD
+158 GGLVAIRAWIEGALD

-183 EDLLAERLDRVRAA
+183 ADLLTDRLDRVRAA
-197 VAAARGSAAR
+197 VAGARGAAAR

-250 DTLHEPVQVDGLPL
+250 DTLHEPVQVEGLPL

-292 DADAVLAVVDDRR
+292 EADAVLAVVDDRG
-305 GLEDADRAI
+305 GLEDADGAI
-314 LDRLPDRLPRV
+314 LGRIPERLPRV
-325 IVHNKIDLTGSAPG
+325 VVHNKIDLSGATAG
-339 EREGEGPGGGERGR
+339 ETELGTDGGTEGGGPGRAT
-353 EGRRQARGGARA
+353 QGGARY
-365 RGRSESGS
+365 
-373 ETGSDRK
+373 
-380 KESDRETETERTGP
+380 
-394 GVRGRGAGEAGTDVF
+394 

-414 AKTGE
+414 AKTGD
-419 GVEQLCERLKALAGY
+419 GVDRLRDRLKSLAGY

-439 GIFMARRRHLAALD
+439 GLFMARRRHLAALD
-453 DALAA
+453 DALAS
-458 LDAAKRAGDEGAGSE
+458 LDAARRRADEGAGSE
-473 LVAEDLRLAQ
+473 LVAEELRLAQ

-490 GAFTTDDLL
+490 GEFTTDDLL
-499 GRIFSTFCIGK
+499 GRIFADFCIGK

>member
-1 MKDTI
+1 MTDTI

-24 GPGAGEV
+24 GPRAGEMARAV
-31 ARRVT
+31 A

-44 ATAARFRADDG
+44 ATSARFLAGDG
-55 ETLDSGIALW
+55 ETLDTGLALW
-65 FPGPDSYTG
+65 FPAPHSYTG

-114 LNGKLDLAQAEAVA
+114 LNGKLDLVQAEAVA
-128 DLIDAATGEA
+128 DLIDAATHEA

-158 AELVEIRTFIEGSLD
+158 AELVEIRTFIEGALD

-183 EDLLAERLDRVRAA
+183 EGRLAERLDRVRRA
-197 VAAARGSAAR
+197 VAAARGAAAR

-250 DTLHEPVQVDGLPL
+250 DTVQEPVQVDGLPL
-264 RVVDTAGL
+264 RIVDTAGL

-292 DADAVLAVVDDRR
+292 EADAVLAVVDDRR
-305 GLEDADRAI
+305 GLEEADRGI

-325 IVHNKIDLTGSAPG
+325 VVHNKIDLTGAPAG
-339 EREGEGPGGGERGR
+339 ERESGLEFGLASGL
-353 EGRRQARGGARA
+353 
-365 RGRSESGS
+365 ESGL
-373 ETGSDRK
+373 
-380 KESDRETETERTGP
+380 ES
-394 GVRGRGAGEAGTDVF
+394 GAGH

-419 GVEQLCERLKALAGY
+419 GVERLRERLKALAGY

-439 GIFMARRRHLAALD
+439 GLFMARRRHLVALD

-458 LDAAKRAGDEGAGSE
+458 LDAAKRAGEEGAGSE

-490 GAFTTDDLL
+490 GEFTTDDLL
-499 GRIFSTFCIGK
+499 GRIFATFCIGK

>member
-1 MKDTI
+1 M
-6 AAVSTPPGRGGIG
+6 
-19 IVRVS
+19 RVS
-24 GPGAGEV
+24 GPRAGEL
-31 ARRVT
+31 ARAVVS
-36 GRLPEPRV
+36 GLPQPRV
-44 ATAARFRADDG
+44 ATSARFLAADG
-55 ETLDSGIALW
+55 ETLDTGLALW
-65 FPGPDSYTG
+65 FPAPHSYTG

-86 VVLDRVA
+86 VVLDRVV
-93 GRVFSLGAR
+93 GRIFSLGAR

-128 DLIDAATGEA
+128 DLIDAATHEA

-158 AELVEIRTFIEGSLD
+158 AELVSIRTFIEGALD

-183 EDLLAERLDRVRAA
+183 EDLLSERLDRVRAA

-207 GNLLREGFGVV
+207 GNLLREGFGVA

-250 DTLHEPVQVDGLPL
+250 DTLHELVQVDGLPL

-282 GIERTWAAVE
+282 GIERTWAAVDE
-292 DADAVLAVVDDRR
+292 ADAVLAVVDDRR
-305 GLEDADRAI
+305 GLEDADREI
-314 LDRLPDRLPRV
+314 LDRIPDRLPRV
-325 IVHNKIDLTGSAPG
+325 IVHNKIDLTGTSAG
-339 EREGEGPGGGERGR
+339 ERK
-353 EGRRQARGGARA
+353 
-365 RGRSESGS
+365 
-373 ETGSDRK
+373 T
-380 KESDRETETERTGP
+380 
-394 GVRGRGAGEAGTDVF
+394 GAGY

-414 AKTGE
+414 ARTGE
-419 GVEQLCERLKALAGY
+419 GVDRLCERLKALAGY

-439 GIFMARRRHLAALD
+439 GLFMARRRHLAALD

-458 LDAAKRAGDEGAGSE
+458 LDAARRGGDEGAGSE

-490 GAFTTDDLL
+490 GEFTTDDLL
-499 GRIFSTFCIGK
+499 GRIFATFCIGK

>member
-1 MKDTI
+1 MTDTI

-24 GPGAGEV
+24 GPRAGEV
-31 ARRVT
+31 ARAVVS
-36 GRLPEPRV
+36 RLPEPRL
-44 ATAARFRADDG
+44 ATSARFLAGDG
-55 ETLDSGIALW
+55 ETLDTGIALW
-65 FPGPDSYTG
+65 FPAPHSYTG
-74 EDTLELQGHGGP
+74 EDTLELQGHGGS

-93 GRVFSLGAR
+93 GRVLSLGAR

-128 DLIDAATGEA
+128 DLIDAATHEA

-158 AELVEIRTFIEGSLD
+158 ADLVEIRTFIEGSLD

-197 VAAARGSAAR
+197 VAAARGTAAR

-250 DTLHEPVQVDGLPL
+250 DTLHEAVQVDGLPL
-264 RVVDTAGL
+264 RIVDTAGL
-272 HPTDDPVERI
+272 HPTEDPVERI
-282 GIERTWAAVE
+282 GIERTWAAVDE
-292 DADAVLAVVDDRR
+292 ADAVLAVVDDRR
-305 GLEDADRAI
+305 GLEDADREI
-314 LDRLPDRLPRV
+314 LGRIPDRLPRV
-325 IVHNKIDLTGSAPG
+325 VVHNKIDLSGAPAG
-339 EREGEGPGGGERGR
+339 ERKAGA
-353 EGRRQARGGARA
+353 QAGV
-365 RGRSESGS
+365 GS
-373 ETGSDRK
+373 
-380 KESDRETETERTGP
+380 
-394 GVRGRGAGEAGTDVF
+394 F

-419 GVEQLCERLKALAGY
+419 GVDRLCERLKALAGY

-439 GIFMARRRHLAALD
+439 GLFMARRRHLVALD
-453 DALAA
+453 EALAA
-458 LDAAKRAGDEGAGSE
+458 LDAARRGGDEGAGSE

-490 GAFTTDDLL
+490 GEFTTDDLL
-499 GRIFSTFCIGK
+499 DRIFATFCIGK

>member
-1 MKDTI
+1 MTDTI

-24 GPGAGEV
+24 GPRAGEMARAV
-31 ARRVT
+31 A

-44 ATAARFRADDG
+44 ATSARFLADDG
-55 ETLDSGIALW
+55 ETLDTGLALW
-65 FPGPDSYTG
+65 FPAPRSYTG

-114 LNGKLDLAQAEAVA
+114 LNGKLDLVQAEAVA
-128 DLIDAATGEA
+128 DLIDAATHEA

-158 AELVEIRTFIEGSLD
+158 AELVEIRTFIEGALD
-173 FPDEEVPDLP
+173 FPDEEIPDLP
-183 EDLLAERLDRVRAA
+183 EDLVAERLDRVRQA
-197 VAAARGSAAR
+197 VAGARGAAAR

-250 DTLHEPVQVDGLPL
+250 DTVQEPVQVDGLPL
-264 RVVDTAGL
+264 RIVDTAGL

-292 DADAVLAVVDDRR
+292 EADAVLAVVDDRR
-305 GLEDADRAI
+305 GLEEADRGI
-314 LDRLPDRLPRV
+314 LDRIPDRLPRV
-325 IVHNKIDLTGSAPG
+325 VVHNKIDLTGAPAG
-339 EREGEGPGGGERGR
+339 ERESGL
-353 EGRRQARGGARA
+353 
-365 RGRSESGS
+365 ESGL
-373 ETGSDRK
+373 
-380 KESDRETETERTGP
+380 ES
-394 GVRGRGAGEAGTDVF
+394 GAGH

-419 GVEQLCERLKALAGY
+419 GVERLRERLKALAGF

-439 GIFMARRRHLAALD
+439 GLFMARRRHLVALD
-453 DALAA
+453 DALVA
-458 LDAAKRAGDEGAGSE
+458 LDAAKRSGEEGAGSE

-490 GAFTTDDLL
+490 GEFTTDDLL
-499 GRIFSTFCIGK
+499 GRIFATFCIGK

>member
-1 MKDTI
+1 MTDTI

-24 GPGAGEV
+24 GPRAAQMAREV
-31 ARRVT
+31 V

-44 ATAARFRADDG
+44 ATAARFLAGDG

-65 FPGPDSYTG
+65 FPGPRSCTG

-93 GRVFSLGAR
+93 GRVLSLGAR

-128 DLIDAATGEA
+128 DLIDAATHEA

-153 VNAAV
+153 VNRAV
-158 AELVEIRTFIEGSLD
+158 SELVEIRTFLEGSLD
-173 FPDEEVPDLP
+173 FPDEEVPELP
-183 EDLLAERLDRVRAA
+183 EALLAGRLDRVRAE
-197 VAAARGSAAR
+197 VSAARGSAAR

-218 IVGRPNVGKSSLL
+218 IAGRPNVGKSSLL

-242 TEVPGTTR
+242 TEAPGTTR
-250 DTLHEPVQVDGLPL
+250 DTLDEAVQVDGLPL

-272 HPTDDPVERI
+272 RPTDDPVERI

-292 DADAVLAVVDDRR
+292 EADAVLAVVDDRR
-305 GLEDADRAI
+305 GIEEADRAI
-314 LDRLPDRLPRV
+314 LERIPERLPRV
-325 IVHNKIDLTGSAPG
+325 VVHNKIDLTGAAAG
-339 EREGEGPGGGERGR
+339 EREEG
-353 EGRRQARGGARA
+353 
-365 RGRSESGS
+365 
-373 ETGSDRK
+373 TGF
-380 KESDRETETERTGP
+380 
-394 GVRGRGAGEAGTDVF
+394 F
-409 RIRLS
+409 RIGLS

-419 GVEQLCERLKALAGY
+419 GVDRLCERIKSLAGY

-439 GIFMARRRHLAALD
+439 GVFMARRRHLAALD
-453 DALAA
+453 EALAA
-458 LDAAKRAGDEGAGSE
+458 LDAAKRGGDEGAGSE

-490 GAFTTDDLL
+490 GEFTADDLL
-499 GRIFSTFCIGK
+499 GRIFASFCIGK

>member
-1 MKDTI
+1 MTDTI
-6 AAVSTPPGRGGIG
+6 AAISTPPGRGGIG
-19 IVRVS
+19 VVRVS
-24 GPGAGEV
+24 GPRASDM
-31 ARRVT
+31 ARAVVS
-36 GRLPEPRV
+36 RLPEPRV
-44 ATAARFRADDG
+44 ATSARFLARDG
-55 ETLDSGIALW
+55 EILDSGLALW
-65 FPGPDSYTG
+65 FPAPRSYTG

-93 GRVFSLGAR
+93 GRMFSLGAR

-128 DLIDAATGEA
+128 DLIDAATHEA

-153 VNAAV
+153 IGAAV
-158 AELVEIRTFIEGSLD
+158 AELVEVRTFIEGTLD

-183 EDLLAERLDRVRAA
+183 GDRLTERLGRVRAA
-197 VAAARGSAAR
+197 VVAARGTAAR

-250 DTLHEPVQVDGLPL
+250 DTLQEPVQVDGLPL

-272 HPTDDPVERI
+272 HRSEDPVERI
-282 GIERTWAAVE
+282 GIERTWAAVDE
-292 DADAVLAVVDDRR
+292 ADAVLAVVDDRR
-305 GLEDADRAI
+305 GLEDADRDI
-314 LDRLPDRLPRV
+314 LDRIPDRLPRV
-325 IVHNKIDLTGSAPG
+325 VVHNKIDLTGAPAE
-339 EREGEGPGGGERGR
+339 ERK
-353 EGRRQARGGARA
+353 
-365 RGRSESGS
+365 SGL
-373 ETGSDRK
+373 EA
-380 KESDRETETERTGP
+380 
-394 GVRGRGAGEAGTDVF
+394 GAGY
-409 RIRLS
+409 RIHLS

-419 GVEQLCERLKALAGY
+419 GVDRLCERLKALAGY

-439 GIFMARRRHLAALD
+439 GLFMARRRHLVALD
-453 DALAA
+453 EALAA
-458 LDAAKRAGDEGAGSE
+458 LDAATRGSAGGAGSE

-490 GAFTTDDLL
+490 GEFTTDDLL
-499 GRIFSTFCIGK
+499 GRIFATFCIGK

>member
-1 MKDTI
+1 MTDTI

-24 GPGAGEV
+24 GPRAGEV
-31 ARRVT
+31 ARAVVA
-36 GRLPEPRV
+36 GRLPEPRL
-44 ATAARFRADDG
+44 ATSARFLAGDG
-55 ETLDSGIALW
+55 ETLDTGIALW
-65 FPGPDSYTG
+65 FPAPRSYTG

-93 GRVFSLGAR
+93 GRVLSLGAR

-128 DLIDAATGEA
+128 DLIDAATHEA

-183 EDLLAERLDRVRAA
+183 EDLLAERLDRVRAG
-197 VAAARGSAAR
+197 VAAARGTAAR

-250 DTLHEPVQVDGLPL
+250 DTLHEAVQVDGLPL
-264 RVVDTAGL
+264 RIVDTAGL
-272 HPTDDPVERI
+272 HPTEDPVERI

-292 DADAVLAVVDDRR
+292 EADAVLAVVDDRH
-305 GLEDADRAI
+305 GLEGADREI
-314 LDRLPDRLPRV
+314 LGRIPDRLPRV
-325 IVHNKIDLTGSAPG
+325 VVHNKIDLSGAPAG
-339 EREGEGPGGGERGR
+339 ERKTGTEAGVD
-353 EGRRQARGGARA
+353 AGAKA
-365 RGRSESGS
+365 GAESGAK
-373 ETGSDRK
+373 TGAQSGAK
-380 KESDRETETERTGP
+380 TGAQS
-394 GVRGRGAGEAGTDVF
+394 GAEAGVGSF

-419 GVEQLCERLKALAGY
+419 GVERLCERLKALAGY

-439 GIFMARRRHLAALD
+439 GLFMARRRHLVALD
-453 DALAA
+453 EALAA
-458 LDAAKRAGDEGAGSE
+458 LDAARRGGDEGIGSE

-490 GAFTTDDLL
+490 GEFTTDDLL
-499 GRIFSTFCIGK
+499 GNIFATFCIGK

>member
-1 MKDTI
+1 MTDTI

-24 GPGAGEV
+24 GPRAAQMAREV
-31 ARRVT
+31 V

-44 ATAARFRADDG
+44 ATAARFLAGDG

-65 FPGPDSYTG
+65 FPGPRSCTG

-93 GRVFSLGAR
+93 GRVLSLGAR

-128 DLIDAATGEA
+128 DLIDAATHEA

-153 VNAAV
+153 VNRAV
-158 AELVEIRTFIEGSLD
+158 SELVEIRTFLEGSLD
-173 FPDEEVPDLP
+173 FPDEEVPELP
-183 EDLLAERLDRVRAA
+183 EALLAGRLDRVRAE
-197 VAAARGSAAR
+197 VSAARGSAAR

-218 IVGRPNVGKSSLL
+218 IAGRPNVGKSSLL

-242 TEVPGTTR
+242 TEAPGTTR
-250 DTLHEPVQVDGLPL
+250 DTLDEAVQVDGLPL

-272 HPTDDPVERI
+272 RPTDDPVERI

-292 DADAVLAVVDDRR
+292 EADAVLAVVDDRR
-305 GLEDADRAI
+305 GIEEADRAI
-314 LDRLPDRLPRV
+314 LERIPARLPRV
-325 IVHNKIDLTGSAPG
+325 VVHNKIDLTGAAAG
-339 EREGEGPGGGERGR
+339 EREEG
-353 EGRRQARGGARA
+353 
-365 RGRSESGS
+365 
-373 ETGSDRK
+373 TGF
-380 KESDRETETERTGP
+380 
-394 GVRGRGAGEAGTDVF
+394 F
-409 RIRLS
+409 RIGLS

-419 GVEQLCERLKALAGY
+419 GVDRLCERIKSLAGY

-439 GIFMARRRHLAALD
+439 GVFMARRRHLAALD
-453 DALAA
+453 EALAA
-458 LDAAKRAGDEGAGSE
+458 LDAAKRGGDEGAGSE

-490 GAFTTDDLL
+490 GEFTADDLL
-499 GRIFSTFCIGK
+499 GRIFASFCIGK

>member
-6 AAVSTPPGRGGIG
+6 AAISTPPGRGGIG

-24 GPGAGEV
+24 GPRASDM
-31 ARRVT
+31 ARAVV

-44 ATAARFRADDG
+44 AASARFLAGDG
-55 ETLDSGIALW
+55 ETLDTGLALW
-65 FPGPDSYTG
+65 FPAPHSYTG

-93 GRVFSLGAR
+93 GRMFSLGAR

-128 DLIDAATGEA
+128 DLIDAATHEA

-183 EDLLAERLDRVRAA
+183 GDLLTERLARVRAA
-197 VAAARGSAAR
+197 VAAARGTAAR

-250 DTLHEPVQVDGLPL
+250 DTLQEPVQVDGLPL

-272 HPTDDPVERI
+272 HESEDPVERI
-282 GIERTWAAVE
+282 GIERTWVAVDE
-292 DADAVLAVVDDRR
+292 ADAVLAVVDDRR
-305 GLEDADRAI
+305 GLEDADRDI
-314 LDRLPDRLPRV
+314 LRRIPERLPRIV
-325 IVHNKIDLTGSAPG
+325 VHNKIDLTRARAG
-339 EREGEGPGGGERGR
+339 ERESGTEPG
-353 EGRRQARGGARA
+353 
-365 RGRSESGS
+365 
-373 ETGSDRK
+373 TGY
-380 KESDRETETERTGP
+380 
-394 GVRGRGAGEAGTDVF
+394 
-409 RIRLS
+409 RIGLS

-419 GVEQLCERLKALAGY
+419 GIDGLCERLKALAGY

-439 GIFMARRRHLAALD
+439 GLFMARRRHLVALD
-453 DALAA
+453 EALAA
-458 LDAAKRAGDEGAGSE
+458 LGAAARGSAEGAGSE

-490 GAFTTDDLL
+490 GEFTTDDLL
-499 GRIFSTFCIGK
+499 GHIFATFCIGK

>member
-1 MKDTI
+1 MTDTI

-24 GPGAGEV
+24 GPRAAEMAREV
-31 ARRVT
+31 V

-44 ATAARFRADDG
+44 ATAARFLAGDG

-65 FPGPDSYTG
+65 FPGPRSCTG

-93 GRVFSLGAR
+93 GRVLSLGAR

-128 DLIDAATGEA
+128 DLIDAATHEA

-153 VNAAV
+153 VHRAV
-158 AELVEIRTFIEGSLD
+158 SELVEIRTFIEGSLD
-173 FPDEEVPDLP
+173 FPDEEVPEPP
-183 EDLLAERLDRVRAA
+183 EALLAGRLDRVRAE
-197 VAAARGSAAR
+197 VSAARGSAAR

-218 IVGRPNVGKSSLL
+218 IAGRPNVGKSSLL

-250 DTLHEPVQVDGLPL
+250 DTLDEAVQVDGLPL

-272 HPTDDPVERI
+272 RPTDDPVERI
-282 GIERTWAAVE
+282 GIERTWAAME
-292 DADAVLAVVDDRR
+292 EADAVLAVVDDRR
-305 GLEDADRAI
+305 GIEEADRAI
-314 LDRLPDRLPRV
+314 LGRIPERLPRV
-325 IVHNKIDLTGSAPG
+325 VVHNKIDLTGAAAG
-339 EREGEGPGGGERGR
+339 EREEG
-353 EGRRQARGGARA
+353 
-365 RGRSESGS
+365 
-373 ETGSDRK
+373 TGF
-380 KESDRETETERTGP
+380 
-394 GVRGRGAGEAGTDVF
+394 F
-409 RIRLS
+409 RIGLS

-419 GVEQLCERLKALAGY
+419 GVDRLCERIKSLAGY

-439 GIFMARRRHLAALD
+439 GVFMARRRHLAALD
-453 DALAA
+453 EALAA
-458 LDAAKRAGDEGAGSE
+458 LDAAKRGGEEGAGSE

-490 GAFTTDDLL
+490 GEFTADDLL
-499 GRIFSTFCIGK
+499 GRIFASFCIGK